1 LRTEQTHEPFL
12 TETAEEMMQVENGI
26 RQFLQKAQGIFA
38 ESILIDYK
46 KNKLC
51 CFINDEL

>member
-1 LRTEQTHEPFL
+1 
-12 TETAEEMMQVENGI
+12 MQVENGI